1 MKDFRDLQVW
11 RKSHELTLN
20 VYAVT
25 QVFPKQE
32 LYGLVS
38 QLRRSSASIPTNI
51 AEGCGRRGNGE
62 FHKFLQIATG
72 SASEVEY
79 QLLLSRDLKYLNVE
93 DYAALHSST
102 VEVKRM
108 LASLIN
114 KVERER
120 LTSTY

>member
-1 MKDFRDLQVW
+1 VKDFRDLQVW
-11 RKSHELTLN
+11 QKSHDLTLK
-20 VYAVT
+20 VYEHT
-25 QVFPKQE
+25 QAYPKQE
-32 LYGLVS
+32 IYGLVS

-72 SASEVEY
+72 AASEVEY
-79 QLLLSRDLKYLNVE
+79 QLLLSKDLQYLSME
-93 DYAALHSST
+93 DYSKLSEAV

-120 LTSTY
+120 LASTH